1 VTVWEVMSRGQQPY
15 GDIASLPELIERVK
29 EGHILQCP
37 AGCPEN
43 VYDQLMQPCW
53 ALDPS
58 ARPGFGAL
66 QAVLLNLGV
75 VPHEEDDVK
84 VPEQDRL
91 HFAPVIDPLLLR
103 GPSVQHLAALA
114 PDVYAAGANGAET
127 TISQAVRAVFKPRSE
142 DTVCPRDGKVGCA
155 YVDTLTNG
163 DDAGDSTALLSYT
176 WGYADPPHPG
186 ILTDAHCRADRRT
199 LPCAHAHTSMDRFR
213 VFTRYTWA
221 HGCGISSKQRSQTLI
236 PHLGRQYPQIQVCQ
250 RAQRTRTVGN
260 PEESG
265 SGADVHLDL
274 CHVYEPVPN
283 FRASG
288 GIRGAR
294 GGVCAAGPRNRP
306 GSPDARAVVR
316 LSVHSRALSG

>member
-142 DTVCPRDGKVGCA
+142 DTVCPRDGEVGCA

-186 ILTDAHCRADRRT
+186 MLTDAHCHARTHTHISGSISCVTRGTHGRTVVAYLPSKDRR
-199 LPCAHAHTSMDRFR
+199 P
-213 VFTRYTWA
+213 
-221 HGCGISSKQRSQTLI
+221 
-236 PHLGRQYPQIQVCQ
+236 
-250 RAQRTRTVGN
+250 
-260 PEESG
+260 
-265 SGADVHLDL
+265 
-274 CHVYEPVPN
+274 
-283 FRASG
+283 
-288 GIRGAR
+288 
-294 GGVCAAGPRNRP
+294 
-306 GSPDARAVVR
+306 
-316 LSVHSRALSG
+316 